1 MTSNAFYIIMH
12 EAKQRVN
19 EGGIRARGEFCG
31 CTSML
36 MQKEVVYY
44 KIQSP
49 AGIKT
54 NKQKTLFPCW
64 RIIFHSHS
72 SMGKRKLYLNFTFL
86 NYTGNDCSH
95 STRKERYRYL
105 YDSLELPENC
115 DSWIIS
121 QAIWNIAG
129 GELVQY
135 VETHERRINKLVQA
149 EELFPASSGRPA
161 TSKVQLCV
169 NL

>member
-1 MTSNAFYIIMH
+1 M
-12 EAKQRVN
+12 K
-19 EGGIRARGEFCG
+19 GEFEREENSAVALRCW
-31 CTSML
+31 CRKRLFTI
-36 MQKEVVYY
+36 KY
-44 KIQSP
+44 KVQQ
-49 AGIKT
+49 GLKQT
-54 NKQKTLFPCW
+54 NKKTLFPCW

-129 GELVQY
+129 GELMQY